1 MSHMLPHRCFTMHWI
16 SLAAHHYPFPVP
28 MPSQSKVKQ
37 YQDHEVDFSVLSDRA
52 FEVFGKRPFR
62 WQLEAAQ
69 AILCGRDVVLGT
81 GVRPSTKPAKLT
93 AVLTGVGSGCNG
105 VRKMSRD
112 AVCGVRAGVW

>member
-16 SLAAHHYPFPVP
+16 SLAAHHYPFPIP

-52 FEVFGKRPFR
+52 FEV
-62 WQLEAAQ
+62 
-69 AILCGRDVVLGT
+69 
-81 GVRPSTKPAKLT
+81 
-93 AVLTGVGSGCNG
+93 SGG